1 MTWLFQQP
9 VAWQE
14 IIIGIVLMVVALFA
28 EDWIDRY
35 RQRNEWRKRSR

>member
-14 IIIGIVLMVVALFA
+14 ILIGIILMAVALFI
-28 EDWIDRY
+28 EDRID
-35 RQRNEWRKRSR
+35 QWRKR